1 MGGEKPPPVASSEFF
16 DNLPVPSSNPTFF
29 GLRVNLSGLPK
40 VKNGAVL
47 LIRPSD
53 KQETVWSIGMN
64 GTVNIETQDLLVS
77 MYRYYRLT
85 CFKCNME
92 KPSSGIIY

>member
-1 MGGEKPPPVASSEFF
+1 MRVCVHWSRKMGGEKPPPVASSEFF

-47 LIRPSD
+47 STSQSD
-53 KQETVWSIGMN
+53 KLKLSRV
-64 GTVNIETQDLLVS
+64 
-77 MYRYYRLT
+77 
-85 CFKCNME
+85 
-92 KPSSGIIY
+92 